1 MKNIDIKRNKDIEIS
16 IIERLIW
23 YKYWYKYGFKN
34 GYNMILSCKMK
45 HVCLYVYMYIYIYL
59 YIIIYIIMNV
69 KETIMIWLIS
79 KWISY
84 YPNLLSKI
92 GFCCNCLILAMFER
106 YLVVLLMRVV
116 NFMNL

>member
-34 GYNMILSCKMK
+34 GYNMILSC
-45 HVCLYVYMYIYIYL
+45 YMNNTIYILIL
-59 YIIIYIIMNV
+59 YNNIIMNV

-84 YPNLLSKI
+84 YPNLVSKI

-116 NFMNL
+116 NFLNL

>member
-1 MKNIDIKRNKDIEIS
+1 MKNIDIKINKDIEIS

-34 GYNMILSCKMK
+34 GYNMILS
-45 HVCLYVYMYIYIYL
+45 LRWNSIYIL
-59 YIIIYIIMNV
+59 IHNYIIIMNV

>member
-45 HVCLYVYMYIYIYL
+45 HVYIYIHIL
-59 YIIIYIIMNV
+59 IHIYVYNYECKGNNNDMTDFEMNF
-69 KETIMIWLIS
+69 
-79 KWISY
+79 
-84 YPNLLSKI
+84 LLS
-92 GFCCNCLILAMFER
+92 
-106 YLVVLLMRVV
+106 
-116 NFMNL
+116 

>member
-1 MKNIDIKRNKDIEIS
+1 MKNIDIKINKDIEIC
-16 IIERLIW
+16 IIGRLIW
-23 YKYWYKYGFKN
+23 YKYGYKYGFGFKN
-34 GYNMILSCKMK
+34 GYNMILS
-45 HVCLYVYMYIYIYL
+45 LRWNSIYIL
-59 YIIIYIIMNV
+59 IHNYIIIMNV

>member
-1 MKNIDIKRNKDIEIS
+1 MKNIDIKINKDIEIC
-16 IIERLIW
+16 IIGRLIW
-23 YKYWYKYGFKN
+23 YKYGYKYGFGFKN
-34 GYNMILSCKMK
+34 GYNMILSC
-45 HVCLYVYMYIYIYL
+45 YMNNTIYILIL
-59 YIIIYIIMNV
+59 YIYIIMNV

-84 YPNLLSKI
+84 YPNLVSKI

-116 NFMNL
+116 NFLNL